1 MSCPNNVFF
10 FSYVFGLGLNPG
22 PHDAFGCQFDLVFFN
37 LKLFLPFIFLS
48 WPWFFLEEEVKV
60 QGNDFVE
67 YPSVLVDLM
76 FAYIELGYM
85 FLDRI

>member
-1 MSCPNNVFF
+1 MFLSG
-10 FSYVFGLGLNPG
+10 SNPG
-22 PHDAFGCQFDLVFFN
+22 PHDAFRCRFDFVFFN

-48 WPWFFLEEEVKV
+48 WPWIFLEEGVKV

-67 YPSVLVDLM
+67 YPSVLVDLI
-76 FAYIELGYM
+76 FGYVELGYM